1 MKTLLF
7 LCTGNYYR
15 SRFAEELFNHRA
27 PHAELRWI
35 AKSRALAI
43 ERGIS
48 NVGSLAPLAVRA
60 LEERGVI
67 ARGANRPPQQCTI
80 TDLKA
85 ADRIVALNETEH
97 RPLLL
102 ERFPGWEQRVEYWH
116 IGDVDVALPAAALNS
131 IENEIQ
137 LLLFALRPTVQFKLG
152 AINACPRN
160 VRFTPKSGHRRA

>member
-7 LCTGNYYR
+7 LYTGNYYR

-27 PHAELRWI
+27 PHAGLSWL
-35 AKSRALAI
+35 AQSRALEA
-43 ERGIS
+43 RIS
-48 NVGSLAPLAVRA
+48 NVGPIAPFAVRA
-60 LEERGVI
+60 LEERGLV
-67 ARGANRPPQQCTI
+67 ARGANRPPLRCTI
-80 TDLKA
+80 TDLEA

-116 IGDVDVALPAAALNS
+116 VGDVDVALPAAALNS

-137 LLLFALRPTVQFKLG
+137 LLLFALHQIEPLS
-152 AINACPRN
+152 ISN
-160 VRFTPKSGHRRA
+160 

>member
-15 SRFAEELFNHRA
+15 SRLAEELFNHRA
-27 PHAELRWI
+27 PRAGLRWK
-35 AKSRALAI
+35 AQSRALAI
-43 ERGIS
+43 ERGIG
-48 NVGSLAPLAVRA
+48 NVGSLAPFVIRA
-60 LEERGVI
+60 LEERGLA

-80 TDLKA
+80 TDLEA
-85 ADRIVALNETEH
+85 ADRIVALNEIEH

-116 IGDVDVALPAAALNS
+116 VGDVGVALPAAALNS

-137 LLLFALRPTVQFKLG
+137 LLVYAFAKLPELLR
-152 AINACPRN
+152 
-160 VRFTPKSGHRRA
+160 KSTD

>member
-1 MKTLLF
+1 MGTLLF

-27 PHAELRWI
+27 QHAGLSWI
-35 AKSRALAI
+35 AQSRALAI

-60 LEERGVI
+60 LEKRGVT

-116 IGDVDVALPAAALNS
+116 VGDVDVALPAAALNS

-137 LLLFALRPTVQFKLG
+137 LLLFALHQIEPLS
-152 AINACPRN
+152 ISN
-160 VRFTPKSGHRRA
+160 